1 LIFIKR
7 GTSKAEHHL
16 SADLPVTIH
25 DWTSMRTALLLT
37 AAGAAL
43 ALSLSAQAA
52 VDVDAA
58 NKALKDNGCTKC
70 HSVDKTKKGPSFQK
84 TAAKYKGKADAE
96 AKLTTF
102 LTTSPKIKV
111 DDAEE
116 EHKAVPKDS
125 AQLKNMIQFIL
136 SQ

>member
-1 LIFIKR
+1 
-7 GTSKAEHHL
+7 
-16 SADLPVTIH
+16 
-25 DWTSMRTALLLT
+25 MRTALLLT

-43 ALSLSAQAA
+43 AFSMSAQAA

-58 NKALKDNGCTKC
+58 NKAIKDNGCTKC

-96 AKLTTF
+96 AKLTEF
-102 LTTSPKIKV
+102 LTKSPKVKM
-111 DDAEE
+111 DDGTEE
-116 EHKAVPKDS
+116 EHKAIAAKD
-125 AQLKNMIQFIL
+125 APQLKNMIQFIL